1 MSIKKKTNIIF
12 IISVILT
19 AIFLASFYYIRTN
32 LFDSAI
38 LLYEEN
44 NIFVL
49 TFHTMFL
56 IAVSAII
63 ISKIIYKKH
72 TSDVTDAKVSDIYSS
87 RSPIRMSI
95 TLLVGI
101 AALIWCLTYF
111 IENKDSL
118 SILMYFYLPCGILS
132 GIYFIL
138 LAFPAV
144 QKHCKLLALFPPIW
158 ISLGLVI
165 EFIDIVNKA
174 YTKSFIIELVGLI
187 VAAVYLIGEARF
199 SLGEAKFVR
208 IPSSFVYSLAAGMSL
223 LTWSVPCLIVEIAN
237 SALSASTVA
246 FYIVEALVGIY
257 CFMRGFIISE
267 TEI

>member
-32 LFDSAI
+32 LFDSAT

-49 TFHTMFL
+49 TFHIIFL
-56 IAVSAII
+56 LAVSVII
-63 ISKIIYKKH
+63 ISKAIYKKH
-72 TSDVTDAKVSDIYSS
+72 TSDITDTKVSDIYLS
-87 RSPIRMSI
+87 RSPIRMLI

-101 AALIWCLTYF
+101 AALVWCITYF
-111 IENKDSL
+111 IGNKDSL
-118 SILMYFYLPCGILS
+118 SILVYFYLPCGILS
-132 GIYFIL
+132 GIYFLL
-138 LAFPAV
+138 LAFPSV
-144 QKHCKLLALFPPIW
+144 QKQCKFLAIFPPIW

-174 YTKSFIIELVGLI
+174 YTKSFIIEIVGLI
-187 VAAVYLIGEARF
+187 VAAIYLIGEARF
-199 SLGEAKFVR
+199 SLGEAKFVSV
-208 IPSSFVYSLAAGMSL
+208 PNSFVYSLAAGVSL
-223 LTWSVPCLIVEIAN
+223 LTWSIPCLIIGIAN
-237 SALSASTVA
+237 SALAASTVA
-246 FYIVEALVGIY
+246 FYIAEALIGIY
-257 CFMRGFIISE
+257 CFMRSFIISE